1 MVDPAA
7 RRIDV
12 PATGETFERAIAR
25 ANAWLTSILASA
37 NGEQLVRQ
45 RGDHFGGLSDSPPVA
60 VQVIGQPAHI
70 GEIAMLEAWLGAT
83 LPPSYRRFLKT
94 FGQVEFLHHP
104 HRPTLAVGAIKSVT
118 EAYRDMMDE
127 WFDGYEQEGF
137 GVEWEIAERQRR
149 GYGSWREW
157 PNGAGV
163 FRPEEVKDR
172 NFVPICPG
180 FEKDAHMLALH
191 LADERGEAPIFQN
204 HADDG
209 AAFVLRGMTF
219 DGWMT
224 SMVDELI
231 ATAIPR

>member
-7 RRIDV
+7 RRIDA
-12 PATGETFERAIAR
+12 PDAGETFERAIAR
-25 ANAWLTSILASA
+25 ANAWLTSALASA
-37 NGEQLVRQ
+37 DGERLVRL
-45 RGDHFGGLSDSPPVA
+45 RHDHFGGLSDRPPVA
-60 VQVIGQPAHI
+60 VKIIGPPAHI
-70 GEIAMLEAWLGAT
+70 GEIAMLEAWLGTT

-104 HRPTLAVGAIKSVT
+104 NRPTFAIGAINSVT

-137 GVEWEIAERQRR
+137 GAEWDAAERLRR

-157 PNGAGV
+157 PNGSGV

-180 FEKDAHMLALH
+180 FEKDAHLIALH
-191 LADERGEAPIFQN
+191 LGDGQGEAPIFQN

-209 AAFVLRGMTF
+209 AAFFLRGMTF

-231 ATAIPR
+231 ATTIPR